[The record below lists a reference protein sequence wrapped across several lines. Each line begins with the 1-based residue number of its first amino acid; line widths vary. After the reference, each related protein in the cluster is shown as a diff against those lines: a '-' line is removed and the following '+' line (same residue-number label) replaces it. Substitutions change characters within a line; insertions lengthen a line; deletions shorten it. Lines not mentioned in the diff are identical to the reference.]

1 MDGRGWRGLEGRGR
15 RKGHMVGGVCSGMFR
30 DATRVHLVGFAWV
43 LGVAVILLLLLFPV
57 VGRRIATRDLPIYFI
72 TVAVV
77 PIVLWAFPPFVRAV
91 ARSTYRAHRAV
102 AGKGGFY
109 VRVPKPREVRFR
121 DTVVLAIGPFAIDLF
136 VMSEILYLFGPA
148 EVQDLRFGLL
158 AFPILLFLAGL
169 LTSLVPGAWLLDALE
184 VRIVNPSRGEVVR
197 VAELFERILGPI
209 GAAALLAS
217 FVTLLHTSGYSY
229 EAGIFLL
236 TIWAVRLFPPVLGA
250 VCVYRL
256 WVEPRI
262 LPSLEAWCS
271 TEAIQVRSSLPE
283 IMDDWA
289 KGARAPRRP

>member
-1 MDGRGWRGLEGRGR
+1 
-15 RKGHMVGGVCSGMFR
+15 MFR

-91 ARSTYRAHRAV
+91 APSTYRAHRAV

-184 VRIVNPSRGEVVR
+184 VRVVNPSRGEVVR